1 MALRGCHFSRTLGIA
16 APINLSSM
24 RFNLE
29 TSISAWRRP
38 YEMHQ
43 AFSDEDIEELESGL
57 RDRIDALQLKGLSQ
71 KKAFRQAVKRVGT
84 FDKAEEEYHKV
95 YWGKVRREQRI
106 IHELIWRIALLRNH
120 IRLAFRNLRKQKMHT
135 LINTV
140 GLALGLACSFFVFLW
155 VQDELKHNRFLE
167 NGEQVHV
174 AWRNIVTSEGTNTTP
189 STPKRLAETLKSTYP
204 EIIETATLFWEQE
217 YVVNRG
223 ELSLRETGTFAS
235 EHFFEIF
242 TFPFIQGTPA
252 SALQDESS
260 AVITDRLARKIFG
273 DDWQQTMDVIGELI
287 TIDHRKDF
295 IIRGVVEDIP
305 EQSTVRFDILLSI
318 EDFYAQNSWIEHWG
332 NNAFLTYATF
342 EEGAELASVNEKV
355 DDIIMQYWDPEEV
368 SVFFQPFE
376 ESYLYS
382 DFEEGHVAGGRIDY
396 VRMFSFAGLF
406 LLLIACINFI
416 NLATARSIQRARE
429 VGVRKAIG
437 ANKSSLF
444 SQFLA
449 ESVLVATFSAFLALL
464 CVILLLPLFNSL
476 SGKQI
481 SLDDLNSTFFGS
493 AVLITVLVG
502 LLAGG
507 YPALY
512 LSAFNPLQAL
522 RSTVKHKSSAASLR
536 KGLVVLQFALSV
548 LLIVGTLAV
557 YSQIQLIQNMDIG
570 LDREDVI
577 YVAQEGAFADSYDA
591 MREELLKRPGIA
603 EVTSTDSSPLSIG
616 SSTGDTQWEGKD
628 PNDDHEFYIVGA
640 NFHFV
645 ELMDMTILEG
655 RSFSPEY
662 RRDSTSFIVNEE
674 TAALI
679 GDDVIGTELS
689 FWGETGPVIGVVKN
703 FEMNSMY
710 TPIEPVIIRL
720 DTDTESVY
728 VKSHPGQTERAIAS
742 IAEVAETFN
751 PDFPFDYHFLD
762 KDYEQTYRS
771 ETILG
776 KLALLFACIAIFVSC
791 LGLFGLISFTTQ
803 QRNKEVGVRKVLGAS
818 VVNLVGL
825 LTKEVTWLV
834 LIGIGLA
841 LPVSYILV
849 SNWLSEFEHQIT
861 LRPTLFILAGVAA
874 ISIAWLT
881 VSFHSIKAALANPVK
896 SLRYE

>member
-1 MALRGCHFSRTLGIA
+1 MRGCHFSRTMGTA
-16 APINLSSM
+16 TPINLSSM
-24 RFNLE
+24 KFNLE

-38 YEMHQ
+38 YEVHK

-57 RDRIDALQLKGLSQ
+57 RDRIDALQQKGLSQ
-71 KKAFRQAVKRVGT
+71 KKAFQEAVKRVGT

-106 IHELIWRIALLRNH
+106 THELIWRIALLRNH
-120 IRLAFRNLRKQKMHT
+120 FKIAFRNLRKQKMHT

-155 VQDELKHNRFLE
+155 VQDELKHNRFLDQ
-167 NGEQVHV
+167 GEQIHV
-174 AWRNIVTSEGTNTTP
+174 AWRNIITSEGTNTWP
-189 STPKRLAETLKSTYP
+189 STPALLAETLKSTYP
-204 EIIETATLFWEQE
+204 EIIETANTFWETE
-217 YVVNRG
+217 FVLNLD
-223 ELSLRETGTFAS
+223 ELSLREQGTYAS
-235 EHFFEIF
+235 EHFFKVF
-242 TFPFIQGTPA
+242 AFPFIQGTPG

-260 AVITDRLARKIFG
+260 AVITDRVARKLFG
-273 DDWQQTMDVIGELI
+273 EDWQQTKDVIGEVI

-305 EQSTVRFDILLSI
+305 QQSTIQFDVLLSI
-318 EDFYAQNSWIEHWG
+318 EDFFATRSWIEHWG
-332 NNAFLTYATF
+332 NNAFLTYAKL
-342 EEGAELASVNEKV
+342 EEGAQLAAVNKKV
-355 DDIIMQYWDPEEV
+355 DDIIMQHWDIEEI
-368 SVFFQPFE
+368 SLFFQPFE
-376 ESYLYS
+376 EAYLYS
-382 DFEEGHVAGGRIDY
+382 DFKDGQIAGGRIEY

-437 ANKSSLF
+437 AKQSSLF

-449 ESVLVATFSAFLALL
+449 ESVLIAAFSAFLAFV
-464 CVILLLPLFNSL
+464 CVLLLLPIFNAL
-476 SGKQI
+476 AGKQI
-481 SLDDLNSTFFGS
+481 SLGELNSTFFS
-493 AVLITVLVG
+493 VAVLITVVVG

-512 LSAFNPLQAL
+512 LSAFSPLQAL
-522 RSTVKHKSSAASLR
+522 RSAIKQKSYTSNLR
-536 KGLVVLQFALSV
+536 KSLVVVQFALSV

-557 YSQIQLIQNMDIG
+557 YSQIRLIQNMDIG
-570 LDREDVI
+570 LDRENII
-577 YVAQEGAFADSYDA
+577 YIAQEGALSESYDA
-591 MREELLKRPGIA
+591 IRDELLKRPGIS
-603 EVTSTDSSPLSIG
+603 EVTATDSNPLSIG
-616 SSTGDTQWEGKD
+616 SSTGDAQWDGKD
-628 PNDDHEFYIVGA
+628 PNDENEYYVIGA
-640 NFHFV
+640 NFHFIEV
-645 ELMDMTILEG
+645 MDMQVIEG

-662 RRDSTSFIVNEE
+662 RADSTSFVVNEE

-679 GDDVIGTELS
+679 GDDVIGTELT
-689 FWGETGPVIGVVKN
+689 FWGQSGPIIGVVKN

-710 TPIEPVIIRL
+710 TPTEPVIIRL
-720 DTDTESVY
+720 DIDTDLLY
-728 VKSHPGQTERAIAS
+728 VKSHPGQTEMAIAS

-751 PDFPFDYHFLD
+751 PDFPFDYGFLD

-771 ETILG
+771 EAILG

-803 QRNKEVGVRKVLGAS
+803 QRTKEVGVRKVLGAS
-818 VVNLVGL
+818 VANLVGL

-861 LRPTLFILAGVAA
+861 LSPTLFILAGVAA